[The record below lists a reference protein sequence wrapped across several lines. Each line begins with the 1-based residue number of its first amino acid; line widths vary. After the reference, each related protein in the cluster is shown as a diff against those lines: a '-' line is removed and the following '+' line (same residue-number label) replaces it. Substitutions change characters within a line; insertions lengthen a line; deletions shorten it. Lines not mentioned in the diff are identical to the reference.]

1 MPLHFLAPSL
11 LLGLVAAALPWFIHR
26 IGKRRAR
33 PRAFAAMELLLR
45 AEREISAR
53 RRLREVLLLALR
65 TLVAAALPLA
75 FARPFAEVRSDLPA
89 GATRTQSAVVVLD
102 DSASLRRL
110 ASAGGDPVFQQ
121 ARARARS
128 LVEHLAPDSDVALV
142 LAAEG
147 AAAPVAEASTDRTR
161 VLAALEATTCSARRA
176 DFAGA
181 LRRAAQI
188 LAGASRPERVIYV
201 VTDLQAAGWEGVGD
215 AERAAGGAAEPAGPA
230 IVVLDVGGPWENRA
244 VLALDADPAPEEGAQ
259 GVAVVAEIANFSD
272 APAHKLGL
280 TLRLDGADVA
290 RGFVDVPAHG
300 RAKKRFLHT
309 LADGA
314 VAHDAEVE
322 IDHDLF
328 PLDDRRRARVDV
340 SRGLRVLIVDG
351 DPRTVRTEDETF
363 FLEAALRAGGGGF
376 SVTTVQP
383 DELAPQ
389 ALAGY
394 AVVFLANVA
403 KPSPELARALVAHVE
418 GGGGLFVSVGDRVD
432 ADAWNAQLAALL
444 PQPLGLKR
452 TASASAPGAAEGE
465 TVDLRPA
472 ERLAPLDRRHPLL
485 AGFPAKGDGLASA
498 RFSQLMLT
506 EPVPDAPGR
515 SVVLR
520 FESGAPAL
528 IASEVGRGR
537 VLLLTTTVDREWT
550 DLPIRP
556 GFLPLVQEATRYLA
570 GTPGLGSI
578 AAVAVGQRREIAV
591 GADDRRIEVVGPGGR
606 STWLTPE
613 ARASE
618 ARAPEARARRAVT
631 FVETDEPGLYRV
643 RASRTDGTVEERTE
657 ERFVVDLDPSESD
670 PALLPEDRRPDHAR
684 AAGAAGA
691 APKNRLELWHAL
703 GAVILVFV
711 LAESLLTLR
720 LRRGRVKA

>member
-1 MPLHFLAPSL
+1 MHFLAPAL

-53 RRLREVLLLALR
+53 RRVREILLLLMR
-65 TLVAAALPLA
+65 TLVAAALPLI

-89 GATRTQSAVVVLD
+89 STTRTQSAVVILD

-110 ASAGGDPVFQQ
+110 ASAGGEPVCSS
-121 ARARARS
+121 ARARARA

-142 LAAEG
+142 LASEG
-147 AAAPVAEASTDRTR
+147 TPAPVAEPSSDRAR
-161 VLAALEATTCSARRA
+161 LLAALEATTCSARRA

-181 LRRAAQI
+181 LRRASQI
-188 LAGASRPERVIYV
+188 LAGGAHTERVVYV
-201 VTDLQAAGWEGVGD
+201 VTDLQAAGWDGV
-215 AERAAGGAAEPAGPA
+215 AGPDA
-230 IVVLDVGGPWENRA
+230 AASPAVVVLDVGGPWENRA
-244 VLALDADPAPEEGAQ
+244 VVALDVEPAPQEGAGAQ
-259 GVAVVAEIANFSD
+259 GVAMVAEVANHSD

-290 RGFVDVPAHG
+290 RGFVDVPPHG

-309 LADGA
+309 LAGGG

-328 PLDDRRRARVDV
+328 PLDDRRHARVEV

-376 SVTTVQP
+376 SITSALP
-383 DELAPQ
+383 DELAPA
-389 ALAGY
+389 ALAEHS
-394 AVVFLANVA
+394 AVFLANVA
-403 KPSPELARALVAHVE
+403 RPSPELASALIRYVE
-418 GGGGLFVSVGDRVD
+418 GGGGLFISVGDRVD
-432 ADAWNAQLAALL
+432 ADAWNARLAAIL
-444 PQPLGLKR
+444 PQPLGLRR
-452 TASASAPGAAEGE
+452 TASASGGAAEGE

-485 AGFPAKGDGLASA
+485 ASFPTKGDGLASA
-498 RFSQLMLT
+498 RFSQFMLLA
-506 EPVPDAPGR
+506 PVPDAPGR

-520 FESGAPAL
+520 FENGAPAL
-528 IASEVGRGR
+528 VASEVGRGR

-556 GFLPLVQEATRYLA
+556 GFLPLMQEAARYLA
-570 GTPGLGSI
+570 GAPGSESI
-578 AAVAVGQRREIAV
+578 ASLTVGQRREVAL
-591 GADDRRIEVVGPGGR
+591 GADDRRVEVVGPNGQ

-613 ARASE
+613 ARA
-618 ARAPEARARRAVT
+618 PEAHAKRTVA
-631 FVETDEPGLYRV
+631 FDHTDEPGLYRV
-643 RASRTDGTVEERTE
+643 RASRTDGTTVERPE
-657 ERFVVDLDPSESD
+657 ERFVVDLDPGESD
-670 PALLPEDRRPDHAR
+670 PAPLPADRRPDHAR
-684 AAGAAGA
+684 AGAAGDA
-691 APKNRLELWHAL
+691 TPKSRLELWHIL
-703 GAVILVFV
+703 GVVVLGCVLV
-711 LAESLLTLR
+711 ESLLTLR